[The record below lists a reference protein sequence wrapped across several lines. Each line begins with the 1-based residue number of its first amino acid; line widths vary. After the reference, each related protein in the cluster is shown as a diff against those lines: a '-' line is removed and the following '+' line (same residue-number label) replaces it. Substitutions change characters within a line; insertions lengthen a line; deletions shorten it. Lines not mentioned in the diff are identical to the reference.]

1 MNNGTSPP
9 ASPVPVSQVEALL
22 RNACAAPHMPAYMD
36 SLGAL
41 DYGSLSTAARRAA
54 AWLHAQGVREGD
66 TAALAMDF
74 SATGARR
81 ALELFYG
88 CAWLGAAVLPLY
100 PDVPQKARIDLV
112 ARFKAAWLLAA
123 GAPAQVADARSLDPL
138 LFDEGDGALD
148 QPPAPRGDSRDAPCL
163 YNFTSGTTG
172 TAKVLLAR
180 HGDLVDK
187 NRFANEVVDLA
198 AGERVI
204 APAPWPSVIALRYLL
219 RAHLAGAAFVS
230 APLGETRAEF
240 AANLK
245 RHSITRVHASPWQ
258 VRRLLL
264 TPAADEPLA
273 PLRNFS
279 VLGAMIEADEI
290 AAARAAFTP
299 NLVVDYGANE
309 TGPLAMLAAGELP
322 LDRGHVGRL
331 LPGVQVRVDSAD
343 DAGARPPG
351 TGETGRIGFR
361 TPWMNAGYVDSPQ
374 ADAAHFR
381 DGWFYPG
388 DAGFV
393 DAQGEVFL
401 RGRLEEVINYGGL
414 KIWPADLEAV
424 IRQHPAVLDC
434 VVAALPHPLSGEVP
448 AAFVTARPAVYL
460 RLEEQQLREF
470 CAARL
475 DAGRV
480 PQLVFIVA
488 AIPRN
493 ANGKVPRAEL
503 LARYPYAAAMAFAL

>member
-1 MNNGTSPP
+1 MTNVTGKP
-9 ASPVPVSQVEALL
+9 ASAAPASLVEALL
-22 RNACAAPHMPAYMD
+22 RHAGDAPHMPAYMD
-36 SLGAL
+36 SLGTL
-41 DYGSLSTAARRAA
+41 DYGTLSTVARRAA
-54 AWLHAQGVREGD
+54 AWLHAQGVRAGD
-66 TAALAMDF
+66 KVALAMDY

-88 CAWLGAAVLPLY
+88 CSWLGAAVLPLY

-112 ARFKAAWLLAA
+112 ARFKVTWLLAA
-123 GAPAQVADARSLDPL
+123 GAPAQVAGARALDPL
-138 LFDEGDGALD
+138 LFDSSEIALD
-148 QPPAPRGDSRDAPCL
+148 QHPAPRGDGRDAPCL

-172 TAKVLLAR
+172 TAKVLLAC
-180 HGDLVDK
+180 HGDLLEK
-187 NRFANEVVDLA
+187 NRFANEVVNLA

-230 APLGETRAEF
+230 APLGETRTEF
-240 AANLK
+240 AANLR
-245 RHSITRVHASPWQ
+245 RHGVTRVHASPWQ

-264 TPAADEPLA
+264 TPAADEPLV

-279 VLGAMIEADEI
+279 VLGAMIEAQEI

-299 NLVVDYGANE
+299 NLVVDYGTNE
-309 TGPLAMLAAGELP
+309 TGPLAVLAAGELP

-343 DAGARPPG
+343 NADTRQPGA
-351 TGETGRIGFR
+351 GETGRIGFR
-361 TPWMNAGYVDSPQ
+361 TPWMNAGYVDSPR

-388 DAGFV
+388 DAGCV

-480 PQLVFIVA
+480 PQLFFIVA
-488 AIPRN
+488 SIPRN
-493 ANGKVPRAEL
+493 ANGKVLRAEL
-503 LARYPYAAAMAFAL
+503 LARYPYAAAMALAL